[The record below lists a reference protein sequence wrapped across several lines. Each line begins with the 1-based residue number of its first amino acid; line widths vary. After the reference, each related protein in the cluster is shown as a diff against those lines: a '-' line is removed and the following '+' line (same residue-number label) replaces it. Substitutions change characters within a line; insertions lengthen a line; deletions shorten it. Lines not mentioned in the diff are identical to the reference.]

1 MVNVRGRRS
10 SEKRSKTCPV
20 MLLFITLICVFLKS
34 STSCSIA
41 KNDYADPSLPT
52 VELRTI
58 EFLGEN
64 VLPTGYNVTI
74 ACISNSSKKVP
85 GYHDMPYW
93 MEYYFNYDKK
103 LLHECGGS
111 DGSVDSEASKVCKLF
126 IQNAT
131 EKNSGNYTC
140 WSSNQ
145 EHCTRRTI
153 ELEFREPQEPY
164 FNVDLPD
171 EFTAIIAQESTLTC
185 QALGV
190 PRPIITWFKDGHVLT
205 SSSIKGVKAR
215 STLTFHS
222 LTLNDDHAQY
232 WCEANNLIG
241 SKRSRTT
248 TLTVL
253 MKPVF
258 LIHPRNVSATLD
270 DGVVRDI
277 TITCAANGSPKPLI
291 TWLENNSTIVNET
304 GNTQNGTMSILTL
317 KIHKKRKM
325 PNYRCKATNTV
336 GVALSEEATITFLEK
351 ETIKVAGKPDARTDK
366 TSTFL
371 WSGVS
376 IAVGVILLLLVTI
389 LFFFKQKQWRR
400 ASHRLNNELIRH
412 EELIQL
418 HIKNDVDII
427 NDLPLSQASIVSI
440 SSTQDGTVTTTD
452 GQEAVDN
459 ELYLTTMATCN
470 RNWEIPRDRIILTH
484 ERLGG
489 GEFGIVNKGY
499 YLRIDGQQLSVAVK
513 RLKDNSDQRE
523 RMSLIRELETLIHV
537 GRHPNIVSLVG
548 ACTFEEPICVVIE
561 FVSGGSLDKLLKA
574 SHVKNPN
581 PNTVY
586 NNIWSRL
593 NERELL
599 NIASDV
605 ANGMKH
611 LESKQCIHRDLASRN
626 VLIGNGLVA
635 KVADFG
641 MARDIST
648 DGEYIKTTE
657 GKIPWLWMS
666 VEALQGI
673 STIKGDVWSFGV
685 LLWEIVTLGELPY
698 RGVRGIVELHNLLQ
712 DGLRLG
718 KPPHCSQELYDVM
731 LRCWDMSPD
740 NRPTFEELFVTLQE
754 ILNEKE
760 RTYINVTLFEE
771 KCPLS

>member
-1 MVNVRGRRS
+1 
-10 SEKRSKTCPV
+10 
-20 MLLFITLICVFLKS
+20 MLLSIILICVFLKS

-41 KNDYADPSLPT
+41 RNDYADPSLPT
-52 VELRTI
+52 VELRTL
-58 EFLGEN
+58 EFPGDN
-64 VLPTGYNVTI
+64 ILPTGYNVTI

-85 GYHDMPYW
+85 EFNDMPYW
-93 MEYYFNYDKK
+93 IQYYFNDVKK
-103 LLHECGGS
+103 ILHDCGGS
-111 DGSVDSEASKVCKLF
+111 DNGVGSEASKVCKFF

-131 EKNSGNYTC
+131 GKDSGNYSC
-140 WSSNQ
+140 WSHTQ
-145 EHCTRRTI
+145 MKCTRRTI

-164 FNVDLPD
+164 FTVDLPNQLSL
-171 EFTAIIAQESTLTC
+171 IIGQESTLTC

-190 PRPIITWFKDGHVLT
+190 PRPVITWFKDGLLLT
-205 SSSIKGVKAR
+205 SSSIKGVKGQ

-222 LTLNDDHAQY
+222 FTLNDDHGQY
-232 WCEANNLIG
+232 WCEANNLFG
-241 SKRSRTT
+241 SKRSITVT
-248 TLTVL
+248 FTVL

-258 LIHPRNVSATLD
+258 LIHPINVSVTL

-277 TITCAANGSPKPLI
+277 TMTCAAEGSPKPVI

-304 GNTQNGTMSILTL
+304 GNTQNGTMMSILTF
-317 KIHKKRKM
+317 KIRKKRKM
-325 PNYRCKATNTV
+325 KNYRCLARNTV
-336 GVALSEEATITFLEK
+336 GVVLSKEAKITFLEK
-351 ETIKVAGKPDARTDK
+351 ETTKVAGKPDARTNN

-371 WSGVS
+371 WSAVS
-376 IAVGVILLLLVTI
+376 IAVAVILLLLFTI
-389 LFFFKQKQWRR
+389 LVFFKQKQWRR
-400 ASHRLNNELIRH
+400 ASYQLNNEIIKQQ
-412 EELIQL
+412 ELIQL

-427 NDLPLSQASIVSI
+427 NELRLSQATIVSI
-440 SSTQDGTVTTTD
+440 SSSQDGTITTTE
-452 GQEAVDN
+452 GQGPLDN
-459 ELYLTTMATCN
+459 ELYLKTMATYN

-484 ERLGG
+484 EKLGG
-489 GEFGIVNKGY
+489 GEFGVVNKGY
-499 YLRIDGQQLSVAVK
+499 YLRIDGQQLPVAVK
-513 RLKDNSDQRE
+513 RLKDNSAQRE

-561 FVSGGSLDKLLKA
+561 FVSGGSLDRILKA

-611 LESKQCIHRDLASRN
+611 LEGKQCIHRDLASRN

-698 RGVRGIVELHNLLQ
+698 RGVQGLVELHNLLQ
-712 DGLRLG
+712 DGVRLE

-731 LRCWDMSPD
+731 LRCWDKSPD
-740 NRPTFEELFVTLQE
+740 NRPKFEELFATLQE
-754 ILNEKE
+754 ILHEKE
-760 RTYINVTLFEE
+760 RTYINVTFFEE
-771 KCPLS
+771 ECPRS